1 MEISG
6 LPLHPLVVHAA
17 VVFGPI
23 GALTALAYAVLPR
36 FRDRLRMPMLALAL
50 LATGSVVA
58 AYLTGRNFLAS
69 RPELGREAMVDTH
82 EARARLLLWLTLGF
96 GLVAASAGWMH
107 ARAGVARVAVRVLLG
122 LSAGAVLVLVVLTG
136 DAGARAVW
144 ESL

>member
-23 GALTALAYAVLPR
+23 GALTALAYAGLPR
-36 FRDRLRMPMLALAL
+36 WRGRLRMPMLALAL

-58 AYLTGRNFLAS
+58 AYLTGSNFLES
-69 RPELGREAMVDTH
+69 RPELGQKAMVETH
-82 EARARLLLWLTLGF
+82 EARAEL
-96 GLVAASAGWMH
+96 
-107 ARAGVARVAVRVLLG
+107 LLG
-122 LSAGAVLVLVVLTG
+122 LSAAAVLVQVVLTG

>member
-17 VVFGPI
+17 VIFGPI
-23 GALTALAYAVLPR
+23 GALTALAYVALPR
-36 FRDRLRMPMLALAL
+36 WRDRFRMPMLALAL

-58 AYLTGRNFLAS
+58 AYLTGRNFLDS
-69 RPELGREAMVDTH
+69 RPELGQKAMVETH
-82 EARARLLLWLTLGF
+82 EARAELLLWLTLGF
-96 GLVAASAGWMH
+96 GVVAVVAGWMH
-107 ARAGVARVAVRVLLG
+107 ARAGVARVAIGVLLG
-122 LSAGAVLVLVVLTG
+122 LSAAAVLVQVVLTG